1 LTVTP
6 PELDGRM
13 NHQLHLLP
21 RNHQANWH
29 LDAKTKAVGRQGLAQ
44 ARAALLAAR
53 TAPERPPQVNRPASH
68 SHLVA
73 QQRRSAA

>member
-1 LTVTP
+1 
-6 PELDGRM
+6 M

-21 RNHQANWH
+21 HAKTNRR
-29 LDAKTKAVGRQGLAQ
+29 LDATTKAVGRRGLAQ
-44 ARAALLAAR
+44 ARAALIAAR